1 MEENQSATPQEQQPS
16 NNQMQQ
22 NLPNATGVLVLGILS
37 IVFFFCYFCA
47 GVVGL
52 TLGIIALVMAKKG
65 YQTYLESPD
74 SYSVSSF
81 NNMKAGK
88 ICAIIGIC
96 LSSLWVFI
104 IIIYVIFILVIAG
117 GATSEILE
125 TFNEIY

>member
-1 MEENQSATPQEQQPS
+1 M
-16 NNQMQQ
+16 
-22 NLPNATGVLVLGILS
+22 S